1 MCLRSANTKYS
12 LQDEMT
18 WKAEKMIEYQ
28 CLDINQECRFNLF
41 RIKLTVYANS
51 QLNPRLPNRQT

>member
-1 MCLRSANTKYS
+1 MLFDMCLRSANTKYS

-28 CLDINQECRFNLF
+28 CFDINQEWHE
-41 RIKLTVYANS
+41 TVKGNVA
-51 QLNPRLPNRQT
+51 LICLG